1 MERENNM
8 NESEYQSLIEASWRR
23 PLTAEEQAALD
34 RWLAAHPGRQQDWEL
49 EESLNDTLS
58 RLPDAPLASNFTSQV
73 MLAIR
78 LEQVAVQ
85 RKPGLLHA
93 LRRWLHVPA
102 PRLAWAL
109 GLVAVGWFGLYQ
121 HQMNVRDEL
130 ARGIAVMA
138 NVAAISDPV
147 ALENF
152 DAIERLGG
160 NEDDELFAVL
170 TAK

>member
-1 MERENNM
+1 M
-8 NESEYQSLIEASWRR
+8 NESEYQALIEASWRR
-23 PLTAEEQAALD
+23 PLTSGEQAALD

-49 EESLNDTLS
+49 EESLNDTLA

-78 LEQVAVQ
+78 VEVKAAE
-85 RKPGLLHA
+85 RKSGLLETIS
-93 LRRWLHVPA
+93 RWFRVPA

-121 HQMNVRDEL
+121 HQVGVRDDL
-130 ARGIAVMA
+130 AKGIAVMA
-138 NVAAISDPV
+138 SVTAMSDPSV
-147 ALENF
+147 LENF
-152 DAIERLGG
+152 DAIERLGAS
-160 NEDDELFAVL
+160 EDDELFAVL